1 MPSVRW
7 CCTCRRRKTP
17 TPRDDSLRSCAE
29 RCRDREVTRRPGARA
44 LSLAI
49 VIAMVAGCDMPVAP
63 PAPAGPQQPAEVTT
77 CNGTPAPTRTDWQYP
92 ASVDAV
98 FTGSERRALSRLHA
112 EGWNG
117 EGVAIVVR
125 DEFNADGSPSH
136 GEAVLDVARHYAPN
150 ALFIRSSKTAEG
162 ARQPPDEY
170 FQRHNPVQVS
180 NNSFGGSP
188 GPGTVDALPVE
199 QSGTTSEGVLEVW
212 AAGNVKRPM
221 GRSPADAVPA
231 IEHNVF
237 VHVLAL
243 AFDFTELMHTETP
256 CTGSGC
262 RNGLLHAKSGVLV
275 VGAVD
280 YRSNLDDW
288 TLSHANGSHSAR
300 AGHARNAFLVT
311 PDDNREETF
320 AGTSFAAPR
329 VSAAL
334 AILKQ
339 KCPDLSYRRLSFILL
354 KSARDLGEQG
364 VDEVYG
370 FGLLDLERAFEQAE
384 SLAAMFESYDSTI
397 PATTP

>member
-1 MPSVRW
+1 MAHGVQRPHDKLFRTVFADPAEAAALLRAHLPEKLARDPRW
-7 CCTCRRRKTP
+7 STLTLQDRSFVDPDLRDTESDLLFSMRRK
-17 TPRDDSLRSCAE
+17 
-29 RCRDREVTRRPGARA
+29 
-44 LSLAI
+44 
-49 VIAMVAGCDMPVAP
+49 AGAP
-63 PAPAGPQQPAEVTT
+63 PAWLYVLVEHQSRPDRWIRFRLLKY
-77 CNGTPAPTRTDWQYP
+77 CCRIWDR
-92 ASVDAV
+92 S
-98 FTGSERRALSRLHA
+98 RA
-112 EGWNG
+112 
-117 EGVAIVVR
+117 
-125 DEFNADGSPSH
+125 
-136 GEAVLDVARHYAPN
+136 
-150 ALFIRSSKTAEG
+150 
-162 ARQPPDEY
+162 
-170 FQRHNPVQVS
+170 
-180 NNSFGGSP
+180 
-188 GPGTVDALPVE
+188 GTVDALPVE
-199 QSGTTSEGVLEVW
+199 QSGTTNEGVLEVW

-237 VHVLAL
+237 VHVLAQ

-256 CTGSGC
+256 CMGSGC

-280 YRSNLDDW
+280 YRSDLDDW

-300 AGHARNAFLVT
+300 AGHARNAFLVA

-339 KCPDLSYRRLSFILL
+339 KCPDLSYRHLSFILL

-364 VDEVYG
+364 VDKVYG

>member
-1 MPSVRW
+1 MTRLGGGLEVSGARMPH
-7 CCTCRRRKTP
+7 
-17 TPRDDSLRSCAE
+17 AM
-29 RCRDREVTRRPGARA
+29 RRPGARA

-77 CNGTPAPTRTDWQYP
+77 CNGTPAQTRTDWQYP

-98 FTGSERRALSRLHA
+98 FTDSERRVLSRLHA

-117 EGVAIVVR
+117 EGIAIVVQ

-162 ARQPPDEY
+162 ARHPPDEY
-170 FQRHNPVQVS
+170 FQRHNPVQVY
-180 NNSFGGSP
+180 NNSFTGSTA
-188 GPGTVDALPVE
+188 PGTVDALPVE
-199 QSGTTSEGVLEVW
+199 QSGTTNEGVLDVW
-212 AAGNVKRPM
+212 AAGNVKRAM

-231 IEHNVF
+231 IEHNEF
-237 VHVLAL
+237 VHLLAQ

-280 YRSNLDDW
+280 YRSDLDDW
-288 TLSHANGSHSAR
+288 TLSHANRSHSAR

-339 KCPDLSYRRLSFILL
+339 KCPDLSYRHLSFILL

-364 VDEVYG
+364 VDKVYG

>member
-1 MPSVRW
+1 MQRHTSADPNRLAVSRQ
-7 CCTCRRRKTP
+7 RRRRLHGLR
-17 TPRDDSLRSCAE
+17 TPR
-29 RCRDREVTRRPGARA
+29 T
-44 LSLAI
+44 
-49 VIAMVAGCDMPVAP
+49 
-63 PAPAGPQQPAEVTT
+63 
-77 CNGTPAPTRTDWQYP
+77 
-92 ASVDAV
+92 
-98 FTGSERRALSRLHA
+98 LSRLHA

-117 EGVAIVVR
+117 DGVAIIVR
-125 DEFNADGSPSH
+125 DEFNADGSLSH

-162 ARQPPDEY
+162 ARQPPDAVCSSGTI
-170 FQRHNPVQVS
+170 RSRSS

-199 QSGTTSEGVLEVW
+199 QSGPTCEGVLEVW
-212 AAGNVKRPM
+212 AAATCTRPM

-237 VHVLAL
+237 VHLLAL

-288 TLSHANGSHSAR
+288 TLSHANRSHSAR

-339 KCPDLSYRRLSFILL
+339 KCPDLSYRSPVVHP
-354 KSARDLGEQG
+354 SEVGARPG
-364 VDEVYG
+364 
-370 FGLLDLERAFEQAE
+370 RAGGG
-384 SLAAMFESYDSTI
+384 
-397 PATTP
+397 

>member
-1 MPSVRW
+1 M
-7 CCTCRRRKTP
+7 
-17 TPRDDSLRSCAE
+17 
-29 RCRDREVTRRPGARA
+29 
-44 LSLAI
+44 SLAI
-49 VIAMVAGCDMPVAP
+49 VIAMVAGCDMPVAPEPGAP

-117 EGVAIVVR
+117 DGVAIVVR

-136 GEAVLDVARHYAPN
+136 GEAVLDIARHYAPN
-150 ALFIRSSKTAEG
+150 ALFIRSSKTAAG

-199 QSGTTSEGVLEVW
+199 QSGTTNEGVLEVW
-212 AAGNVKRPM
+212 AAGNVQRPM

-280 YRSNLDDW
+280 YRSDLDDW
-288 TLSHANGSHSAR
+288 M
-300 AGHARNAFLVT
+300 
-311 PDDNREETF
+311 
-320 AGTSFAAPR
+320 
-329 VSAAL
+329 
-334 AILKQ
+334 
-339 KCPDLSYRRLSFILL
+339 
-354 KSARDLGEQG
+354 
-364 VDEVYG
+364 
-370 FGLLDLERAFEQAE
+370 
-384 SLAAMFESYDSTI
+384 AAMFESYDSTI

>member
-1 MPSVRW
+1 MTRLGGGLEVSGARMPH
-7 CCTCRRRKTP
+7 
-17 TPRDDSLRSCAE
+17 A
-29 RCRDREVTRRPGARA
+29 TRRPGARA

-63 PAPAGPQQPAEVTT
+63 EPGAPQQPAEVTT
-77 CNGTPAPTRTDWQYP
+77 CNGTPARTRTDWQYP
-92 ASVDAV
+92 ASVDAD

-117 EGVAIVVR
+117 DGVAIVVR

-136 GEAVLDVARHYAPN
+136 GEAVLNIARHYAPN

-180 NNSFGGSP
+180 NNSFGGST

-212 AAGNVKRPM
+212 AAGNVQRPM

-262 RNGLLHAKSGVLV
+262 RNGLLHAKSGALV

-280 YRSNLDDW
+280 YRSDLDDW
-288 TLSHANGSHSAR
+288 TLAHSDAHGTHSAR
-300 AGHARNAFLVT
+300 AGHAGNAFLVA

-339 KCPDLSYRRLSFILL
+339 KCPDLSYRHLSFILL

>member
-1 MPSVRW
+1 M
-7 CCTCRRRKTP
+7 
-17 TPRDDSLRSCAE
+17 
-29 RCRDREVTRRPGARA
+29 
-44 LSLAI
+44 
-49 VIAMVAGCDMPVAP
+49 
-63 PAPAGPQQPAEVTT
+63 
-77 CNGTPAPTRTDWQYP
+77 
-92 ASVDAV
+92 
-98 FTGSERRALSRLHA
+98 
-112 EGWNG
+112 
-117 EGVAIVVR
+117 
-125 DEFNADGSPSH
+125 
-136 GEAVLDVARHYAPN
+136 
-150 ALFIRSSKTAEG
+150 
-162 ARQPPDEY
+162 
-170 FQRHNPVQVS
+170 
-180 NNSFGGSP
+180 
-188 GPGTVDALPVE
+188 
-199 QSGTTSEGVLEVW
+199 LEVW
-212 AAGNVKRPM
+212 AAGNVQRPM

-237 VHVLAL
+237 VHLLAL

-280 YRSNLDDW
+280 YRSDLDDW
-288 TLSHANGSHSAR
+288 TLSHANRSHSAR

-339 KCPDLSYRRLSFILL
+339 KCPDLSYRHLSFILL

-397 PATTP
+397 PATVAMSSRTNSTPTANPPVDPGRHHIFDAFAWMGLDIVRLRGRPASPVVPMRGARQPRPPSSRAGQETHMFLDR

>member
-1 MPSVRW
+1 MPH
-7 CCTCRRRKTP
+7 
-17 TPRDDSLRSCAE
+17 A
-29 RCRDREVTRRPGARA
+29 TRRPGARA

-49 VIAMVAGCDMPVAP
+49 VIAMVAGCDMPVTP
-63 PAPAGPQQPAEVTT
+63 EPGPQQPAEVTT
-77 CNGTPAPTRTDWQYP
+77 CDGTPAPTRTAWQYP

-117 EGVAIVVR
+117 DGVAIVVR

-136 GEAVLDVARHYAPN
+136 GEAVLDIARHYAPN
-150 ALFIRSSKTAEG
+150 ALFIRSSKTAAG

-180 NNSFGGSP
+180 NNSFGGST

-212 AAGNVKRPM
+212 AAGNVQRPM

-262 RNGLLHAKSGVLV
+262 RNGLLHAKSGALV

-280 YRSNLDDW
+280 YRSDLDDW
-288 TLSHANGSHSAR
+288 TLAHSDAHGTHSAR

-339 KCPDLSYRRLSFILL
+339 KCPDLSYRHLSFILL